1 MRGVP
6 VTAPPLQ
13 ELFDACLVLFG
24 PETTV
29 SEEYLKYLRPA
40 GLKSAYRKIA
50 LETHPDRARTLGKR
64 ASELNSR
71 FAEVS
76 LAYHKLNTAIKEDG
90 ILLADPPP
98 DYRSSDVSEEPPP
111 RKQKRPRAKT
121 ADHYFTGTRPKRHL
135 LFGQFLFYSGL
146 VSWKTYI
153 QALLWQRRQR
163 PLLGQIAMDWGML
176 TLPDIRQILA
186 SRKLGEKFGESA
198 VRQGY
203 LKAYNLLALL
213 GKQRRLQSR
222 LGEYFLQNGWLTD
235 RQIEILLKMQQRHNH
250 QVLKTKW
257 QQQAPF

>member
-1 MRGVP
+1 MAA
-6 VTAPPLQ
+6 TPLQ
-13 ELFDACLVLFG
+13 ELYDACLVLFG

-29 SEEYLKYLRPA
+29 SEEYLKYLRPS

-50 LETHPDRARTLGKR
+50 LETHPDRAMALGKR
-64 ASELNSR
+64 TSELNAR
-71 FAEVS
+71 FTEVS
-76 LAYHKLNTAIKEDG
+76 IAYQKLNAAVQADG

-98 DYRSSDVSEEPPP
+98 DFRSSDVSEPPP
-111 RKQKRPRAKT
+111 KKQKRRRKH
-121 ADHYFTGTRPKRHL
+121 ADHYFSGRRPKRHL

-163 PLLGQIAMDWGML
+163 PLLGQIAMEWGML
-176 TLPDIRQILA
+176 TLTDIRKILA
-186 SRKLGEKFGESA
+186 ARKLGEKFGESA

-235 RQIEILLKMQQRHNH
+235 KQIEILLKMQKRHNH
-250 QVLKTKW
+250 QVLRAQW
-257 QQQAPF
+257 QQQAPC